1 MAERLYPFCGTST
14 MKNIIKLIE
23 ASGLFFVALALMLG
37 VALAAAIVM
46 RGLQ

>member
-1 MAERLYPFCGTST
+1 

-23 ASGLFFVALALMLG
+23 ASSLFFVALALMIG